1 MATYRYTVL
10 LEPDPDVGGFTV
22 TVPELP
28 GCITQGETL
37 EESLEHAQEAIVGHI
52 KALQMLGEDVPIGRE
67 APKLPVVAVEVEE
80 LVRA

>member
-10 LEPDPDVGGFTV
+10 LEPDPDEGGYTV

-28 GCITQGETL
+28 GCITQGESL
-37 EESLEHAQEAIVGHI
+37 EESLEHAQEAIEGHI
-52 KALQMLGEDVPIGRE
+52 KALQMLGEEVPIERE
-67 APKLPVVAVEVEE
+67 APQLAVVTVEVEE